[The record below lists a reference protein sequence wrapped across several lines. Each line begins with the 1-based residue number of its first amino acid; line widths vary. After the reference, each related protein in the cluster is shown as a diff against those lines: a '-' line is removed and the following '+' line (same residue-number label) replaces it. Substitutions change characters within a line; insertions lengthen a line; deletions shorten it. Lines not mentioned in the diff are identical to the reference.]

1 MIMRYSLSLVPLIS
15 IVAACSSA
23 TPKAATPVAQASN
36 IPASAAA
43 NPKATD
49 DPTRGNVNISLDV
62 RKACGLAEDEAY
74 FAFDSAHVRD
84 QDKKVLRKLADCFTT
99 GQLKGRQMS
108 LIGHADPRGT
118 ADYNMALAG
127 RRADNVK
134 QLVVAESMNENS
146 VSTTSRGA
154 MDASG
159 TDEASWASDR
169 SVDIKL
175 GS

>member
-1 MIMRYSLSLVPLIS
+1 MIIRYSLLLVALSS
-15 IVAACSSA
+15 IVAACSST
-23 TPKAATPVAQASN
+23 TPKAAAPVAQASN
-36 IPASAAA
+36 MPAAATA
-43 NPKATD
+43 NPKPND
-49 DPTRGNVNISLDV
+49 DPTRGNINISLDV

-84 QDKKVLRKLADCFTT
+84 QDKNVLRKLADCFIS

-108 LIGHADPRGT
+108 LVGHADPRGT

-134 QLVVAESMNENS
+134 QLVVAESMNENR

-159 TDEASWASDR
+159 TDEASWAKDR
-169 SVDIKL
+169 SVDVKL